1 MRDLGDGLWVHEEP
15 LGIAAVQAGRRMAVV
30 RLRDGGLLVH
40 SPASLTDT
48 LRADLDALGPVR
60 FVVAPSAVHGHLA
73 MAGYARAY
81 PDAELHGGPGL
92 DVRRK
97 DLVFAGLLGSVPDP
111 RWADDL
117 DQAAALGHRLVT
129 EIVFLHRASRSLLIG
144 DLAVTV
150 TPRNL
155 AERLWAG
162 PGDHLRLPRPYRLDV
177 RDRRQ
182 ARAALDRILAWDFD
196 RVVTGHGPML
206 ESGGREALRRAYA
219 FL

>member
-15 LGIAAVQAGRRMAVV
+15 LAIAVVEAGRRMAVV
-30 RLRDGGLLVH
+30 RLADGSLLVH
-40 SPASLTDT
+40 SPATLTPA
-48 LRADLDALGPVR
+48 LRAELDALGPVR

-73 MAGYARAY
+73 MGDYARAY

-97 DLVFAGLLGSVPDP
+97 DLVFNGVLGSAPDP
-111 RWADDL
+111 RWAGDL

-150 TPRNL
+150 RPSNL

-162 PGDHLRLPRPYRLDV
+162 PGDHLRTPRPYRLDI

-182 ARAALDRILAWDFD
+182 ARAALDRILTWDFD
-196 RVVTGHGPML
+196 RVVTGHGPIV
-206 ESGGREALRRAYA
+206 ERGGRDALRGAYA